1 MSPHDGRGVRCV
13 VPFIPSPQPRR
24 SEGETLS
31 VFGFFL
37 HSRERG
43 APHAATPPGHHIRV
57 KSQMRLDFQSEGGCI
72 DVFVGSHRESRATPR
87 RWGGALSVASPHAPR
102 RAERRF
108 SFWFWLFFLQLWL
121 SRPPA
126 AATRWGAVH
135 SVLIKTQ
142 MRLDFPS
149 GRECSN
155 SWLESHRASRMH
167 ARQEVSALLGGCV
180 S

>member
-1 MSPHDGRGVRCV
+1 MMDVSIRVGCCVPPHDGGEVRCV

-72 DVFVGSHRESRATPR
+72 YVFVGSHRESRATPR
-87 RWGGALSVASPHAPR
+87 RWGGALSVASPRAPR
-102 RAERRF
+102 GAERKF
-108 SFWFWLFFLQLWL
+108 SFWFWLFFFAIVVIA
-121 SRPPA
+121 PA
-126 AATRWGAVH
+126 GGGDAV
-135 SVLIKTQ
+135 
-142 MRLDFPS
+142 
-149 GRECSN
+149 
-155 SWLESHRASRMH
+155 
-167 ARQEVSALLGGCV
+167 GGCAL
-180 S
+180 SAYQNPNAT